1 MNDYDVDQKALLYT
15 LEIEKKK
22 SMLFEQFL
30 GKKIPLN
37 ISEFFLDDT

>member
-22 SMLFEQFL
+22 VCCLSSFW
-30 GKKIPLN
+30 GKK
-37 ISEFFLDDT
+37 FH

>member
-1 MNDYDVDQKALLYT
+1 MNDCDVDQKALLYT
-15 LEIEKKK
+15 LEIEKK

>member
-22 SMLFEQFL
+22 YVVWVVSGE
-30 GKKIPLN
+30 KK
-37 ISEFFLDDT
+37 FH